1 MYSPEGFYSRITQ
14 ISSVF
19 VSSCCYCR
27 LEQDV
32 VSRVSRESRVS
43 HPASRPGTNSDANH
57 FGPAT
62 EEEME
67 ADLMRIDATEEDQ
80 EVTSR
85 FRAGFT
91 MGELQSSAIP
101 NSVIPSN
108 VRFLS
113 YENMKK
119 SVTCSP
125 ATMQHPWVQGALA
138 VTGKLRKEIMD
149 LKQQVNKLE
158 EENRILRGIIAKNI
172 TSPSPKREI

>member
-1 MYSPEGFYSRITQ
+1 M
-14 ISSVF
+14 SSQESVG
-19 VSSCCYCR
+19 
-27 LEQDV
+27 
-32 VSRVSRESRVS
+32 ESRVS
-43 HPASRPGTNSDANH
+43 NPTPGPRANSDVDH
-57 FGPAT
+57 FGPST

-67 ADLMRIDATEEDQ
+67 ADLKRIDAMEEDQ

-91 MGELQSSAIP
+91 MGELQSSTIP

-125 ATMQHPWVQGALA
+125 VTMQHPWVKGALA
-138 VTGKLRKEIMD
+138 IMGKL
-149 LKQQVNKLE
+149 
-158 EENRILRGIIAKNI
+158 
-172 TSPSPKREI
+172 

>member
-1 MYSPEGFYSRITQ
+1 
-14 ISSVF
+14 
-19 VSSCCYCR
+19 
-27 LEQDV
+27 
-32 VSRVSRESRVS
+32 
-43 HPASRPGTNSDANH
+43 
-57 FGPAT
+57 
-62 EEEME
+62 ME
-67 ADLMRIDATEEDQ
+67 ADLKRIDAMEEDQ

-101 NSVIPSN
+101 NSVIPSI

-113 YENMKK
+113 SENMKK

-125 ATMQHPWVQGALA
+125 AAMQHPWVKGALA

-158 EENRILRGIIAKNI
+158 EENRIPRGIIAKNI
-172 TSPSPKREI
+172 TSPPPMKET

>member
-1 MYSPEGFYSRITQ
+1 M
-14 ISSVF
+14 SSQE
-19 VSSCCYCR
+19 SI
-27 LEQDV
+27 
-32 VSRVSRESRVS
+32 RESRVS
-43 HPASRPGTNSDANH
+43 HPTLGPGGNSDADH
-57 FGPAT
+57 FGPST

-67 ADLMRIDATEEDQ
+67 ANSKRIDAMEEDQ

-85 FRAGFT
+85 FRARFT

-113 YENMKK
+113 CENMKK
-119 SVTCSP
+119 SVTFSP
-125 ATMQHPWVQGALA
+125 AAMQHPWVKGALA

-172 TSPSPKREI
+172 TPPPPKKDT

>member
-1 MYSPEGFYSRITQ
+1 MSSQESIGESWVSNPAPEPR
-14 ISSVF
+14 
-19 VSSCCYCR
+19 
-27 LEQDV
+27 
-32 VSRVSRESRVS
+32 
-43 HPASRPGTNSDANH
+43 ANNDTDH

-67 ADLMRIDATEEDQ
+67 ADLMRVDAMEDQ

-85 FRAGFT
+85 LRGGFT

-108 VRFLS
+108 VRFLT
-113 YENMKK
+113 YENMKR

-125 ATMQHPWVQGALA
+125 AAMQHPWVQGALA

-172 TSPSPKREI
+172 TSPSPKRET